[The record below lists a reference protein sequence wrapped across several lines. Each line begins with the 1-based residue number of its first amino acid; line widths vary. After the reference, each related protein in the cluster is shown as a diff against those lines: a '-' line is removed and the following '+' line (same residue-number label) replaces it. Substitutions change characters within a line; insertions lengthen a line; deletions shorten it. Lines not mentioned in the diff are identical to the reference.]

1 MGKVLIVEDEFI
13 IAQDLRRIVS
23 GLGYAVMGMAK
34 SADEALQK
42 ISKEVPDLVLLDINL
57 IGEVKGTELAL
68 TLRDKYG
75 LSFIYVTSFSD
86 PETLQ
91 EMTQTKPLGY
101 ILKPFDERDIR
112 VALELGFS
120 KLDIDTETSAKEI
133 SKGHTDTTKNKI
145 SEGFNSTHIVGNSN
159 TITNTLKQV
168 EKVAFTDVTVLIH
181 GETGVGKELIMEAIH
196 NNSPRKD
203 KPLVKVN
210 CAALPGD
217 LIESVLFGHE
227 KGSFTGATEKKIG
240 KFEQANG
247 GTLFL
252 DEIGELPL
260 TSQSKLLRS
269 IQEKEIETVG
279 GIMSKKIDV
288 RIIAAT
294 NRSLAEEVEK
304 GTFRADLFFRLSIF
318 PIAVPPLRD
327 RGKDIE
333 LLARH
338 FMDSFSKKINR
349 PCPELGKDN
358 LKQIMKY
365 NWPGNVREL
374 QHFVERGIL
383 LAEDNILF
391 NSLQTSKISNS
402 NNNEDTFELKSLQD
416 TEREQIIRTLK
427 YCKGKIRGE
436 GGAAQ
441 ILKLHPS
448 TLDFRIKKLDI
459 KKDSDYN

>member
-1 MGKVLIVEDEFI
+1 MLT
-13 IAQDLRRIVS
+13 RIP
-23 GLGYAVMGMAK
+23 K
-34 SADEALQK
+34 LQ
-42 ISKEVPDLVLLDINL
+42 P
-57 IGEVKGTELAL
+57 
-68 TLRDKYG
+68 
-75 LSFIYVTSFSD
+75 
-86 PETLQ
+86 
-91 EMTQTKPLGY
+91 QTFQKTA
-101 ILKPFDERDIR
+101 RIR
-112 VALELGFS
+112 L
-120 KLDIDTETSAKEI
+120 
-133 SKGHTDTTKNKI
+133 H
-145 SEGFNSTHIVGNSN
+145 
-159 TITNTLKQV
+159 
-168 EKVAFTDVTVLIH
+168 H

-203 KPLVKVN
+203 KALVKVN
-210 CAALPGD
+210 CAALPAD

-288 RIIAAT
+288 RIVAAT
-294 NRSLAEEVEK
+294 NRNLAEEVEK

-318 PIAVPPLRD
+318 PIAVPPLRA

-333 LLARH
+333 LLAQY
-338 FMDSFSKKINR
+338 FMQRFSKKINA

-383 LAEDNILF
+383 LAEDNVLF
-391 NSLQTSKISNS
+391 NSLPTSNMSSARND
-402 NNNEDTFELKSLQD
+402 EGTFELKSLQD